1 MYYVKN
7 NFKFNHRKV
16 NNCIERERERVRESS
31 FI

>member
-16 NNCIERERERVRESS
+16 NNCIERERERENLLLYN
-31 FI
+31 